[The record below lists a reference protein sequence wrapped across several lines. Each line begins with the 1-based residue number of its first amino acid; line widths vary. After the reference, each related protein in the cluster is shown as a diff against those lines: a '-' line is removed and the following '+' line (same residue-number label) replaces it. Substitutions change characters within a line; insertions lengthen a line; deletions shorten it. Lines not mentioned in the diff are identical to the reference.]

1 MKKLVVLFVIYVYFF
16 ILPLHSFTVHAQ
28 TDRETE
34 KLKQIDNYIL
44 AEMKAA
50 HIPGISLGIVK
61 DEEIIHLKGYGH
73 IDDSGNPVTAQT
85 PFILGSTTKS
95 FTAMAIMKLVE
106 EGKIDLDA
114 PIQTYL
120 PTIKITN
127 TKITVRN
134 LLNQTSG
141 ISIAPNHKDD
151 TWKIKNEN
159 IGRVFEYSNENY
171 KLLGKIIT
179 SVTNKPYGEFI
190 TTNIFSPLEMKHS
203 YTSQTLA
210 KKNGLASGYRTW
222 FGFNIAN
229 QLPYNNEDDLPAGF
243 LISSAEDMAHY
254 LIAHMNHGQYNNQT
268 LISNSSIEEMHQPIV
283 RAPIMGEDSY
293 YGMGWFNIP
302 INGISTI
309 RHSGEV
315 PNYHSTMIMM
325 PNEKY
330 GIIIL
335 ANINNSIL
343 ISGLIERIGEGVVDL
358 LAGKQPA
365 TISSST
371 YYQTYM
377 IMNGIIFIIIVLL
390 FFHIKNIK
398 KWNNRLANGKIVTF
412 INPLMI
418 NIILPL
424 SILTQLPKL
433 LGFTWSFLF
442 DFVPDV
448 TSFIFSVSVI
458 LLLVGCFKLYMIAAY
473 LTKKR
478 KMDWL
483 SQSNNS

>member
-1 MKKLVVLFVIYVYFF
+1 MMKKILLLLAVCF
-16 ILPLHSFTVHAQ
+16 ISFPSQIVTVFAESNAK
-28 TDRETE
+28 D
-34 KLKQIDNYIL
+34 KKIMQIDDYIRT
-44 AEMKAA
+44 EMKAA
-50 HIPGISLGIVK
+50 HIPGLALGIV
-61 DEEIIHLKGYGH
+61 EGEQIIHLKGYGH
-73 IDDSGNPVTAQT
+73 IDDHDRPVTAQT

-106 EGKIDLDA
+106 EGKIDLDT

-120 PTIKITN
+120 PSIKITA
-127 TKITVRN
+127 TQITVRN

-141 ISIAPNHKDD
+141 ISTAPNRNDGV
-151 TWKIKNEN
+151 WKVNKEN

-171 KLLGKIIT
+171 KLLGQIIT
-179 SVTNKPYGEFI
+179 SVTNRPYSEFI
-190 TTNIFSPLEMKHS
+190 TNNIFTPLEMKQS

-210 KKNGLASGYRTW
+210 KENGLASGYRTW
-222 FGFNIAN
+222 FGFNIPN
-229 QLPYNNEDDLPAGF
+229 HLPYNEDDLPAGF

-254 LIAHMNHGQYNNQT
+254 LIAQMNYGQYLDQT
-268 LISNSSIEEMHQPIV
+268 LLSHSSMEEMHQPSV
-283 RAPIMGEDSY
+283 KAPIMGEDSF
-293 YGMGWFNIP
+293 YGMGWFNMP
-302 INGISTI
+302 TNGVPTI

-330 GIIIL
+330 GIILL

-365 TISSST
+365 AISSST
-371 YYQTYM
+371 YYQMYM
-377 IMNGIIFIIIVLL
+377 IMNGIFLIIIVLL

-398 KWNNRLANGKIVTF
+398 KWKNRLANGKPITF
-412 INPLMI
+412 IIPLLV

-424 SILTQLPKL
+424 LILTQLPKL
-433 LGFTWSFLF
+433 LGVTWFFLF

-448 TSFIFSVSVI
+448 TSFVFSVSVI
-458 LLLVGCFKLYMIAAY
+458 LLFAGCFKLYIMAIF
-473 LTKKR
+473 LTKR
-478 KMDWL
+478 KKMG
-483 SQSNNS
+483 SETY